1 MSACDI
7 LTDIINN
14 KPRKDW
20 YESLKPYIIEE
31 SDRSMIVKDPNETG
45 YFATDEFMI
54 TKKELSEDYRS
65 PFTRG
70 DIVKYDNSLWV
81 VFSIPMLDSR
91 HDLDFMKS
99 KDWNLFYEGA
109 YLEII
114 KADEFG
120 NPNPERVVLGR
131 YNGMISIDYFGYKKY
146 IRDSDLVFAEPSEID
161 KGTLILSER
170 VKKGP
175 VTVEL
180 D

>member
-1 MSACDI
+1 MRACS
-7 LTDIINN
+7 LFEKVINN
-14 KPRKDW
+14 NPRKDW
-20 YESLKPYIIEE
+20 YNSLKPYIYKETDKSILVYDSDAKSKEE
-31 SDRSMIVKDPNETG
+31 I
-45 YFATDEFMI
+45 DEFMV

-81 VFSIPMLDSR
+81 VFSMPMLDNR
-91 HDLDFMKS
+91 HDLDFMRS
-99 KDWNLFYEGA
+99 KKCNLGYEGA

-120 NPNPERVVLGR
+120 NPNPERVVLGE
-131 YNGMISIDYFGYKKY
+131 YNGMISIDYLGYKEY
-146 IRDSDLVFAEPSEID
+146 IRDSDLVFAKPSEID

-175 VTVEL
+175 VTVNL